1 MPPPSPNPYLSQ
13 PALHGGLG
21 APLRQGWRPNGLDLQ
36 QALQDTDPL
45 LQQARRVSR
54 QVVGLLLRD
63 ELGGEGVGRG
73 GWKNRGPAMRWH
85 RTLAHRP
92 FLLLLFFSISL
103 LLHSISHPAS
113 SSSSNPRMRS
123 DANVSVMSSTHAH
136 LAPSL
141 FSSEPYPNPAPL
153 LSKTPTAR
161 TMFTWNVCAPSPRTI
176 WQREFSST
184 WPCGFRMTSL
194 CKERKERKEVGA
206 FPEHTVSPPILFQV
220 TKGKVTPKRSWAA
233 V

>member
-1 MPPPSPNPYLSQ
+1 MRNPLQKAVSGGDPPPLGLTPGSPDSQEAHMPPPSPNPYLSQ

-92 FLLLLFFSISL
+92 FLLLLFFF
-103 LLHSISHPAS
+103 
-113 SSSSNPRMRS
+113 
-123 DANVSVMSSTHAH
+123 H
-136 LAPSL
+136 L
-141 FSSEPYPNPAPL
+141 
-153 LSKTPTAR
+153 
-161 TMFTWNVCAPSPRTI
+161 SP
-176 WQREFSST
+176 
-184 WPCGFRMTSL
+184 TSL
-194 CKERKERKEVGA
+194 HLTSCLLFFLKPTNEERCKCQCHVFHTRSSCPIFVFIGA
-206 FPEHTVSPPILFQV
+206 ISKPSTSSI
-220 TKGKVTPKRSWAA
+220 
-233 V
+233 